1 MNDQERSA
9 ATLESRDY
17 STGPFVNPRV
27 SWRARLLNRAL
38 QTFVKRRMHNLP
50 EIPALRRFMLKTD
63 ARLAAPV
70 SGDID
75 VQTMKVSGV
84 PCHSLTRRQSS
95 SRTLLY
101 LHGGGFCAHTPKTYN
116 GFAARLCDAFEAN
129 ALLPDYRL
137 APEHPYPAA
146 IDDCF
151 AVYRYL
157 LDQGTDPGRIV
168 VAGDSAGGCLAL
180 ALMMRLRRE
189 GLPMPG
195 CVVAMSPATDHPDN
209 SPDLEAATRND
220 PMFSPEVLHL
230 FASSYVPRPED
241 RTNPE
246 ALPLNGEYEG
256 LPPLQIHVGSTE
268 ALLSHSARAA
278 AKATAAGVE
287 VSLNVWDSMPHVHP
301 IFHLIP
307 ESGQAIDMM
316 ATFVRR
322 HLP

>member
-1 MNDQERSA
+1 MNDQESPA
-9 ATLESRDY
+9 SMLGSRDY
-17 STGPFVNPRV
+17 TTGPFVNHRV

-38 QTFVKRRMHNLP
+38 RTFVKSRMSGPP

-63 ARLAAPV
+63 GRLALSV
-70 SGDID
+70 GQNIE
-75 VQTMKVSGV
+75 VQSLKVSGV
-84 PCHSLTRRQSS
+84 PCHSLTRQQPS

-101 LHGGGFCAHTPKTYN
+101 LHGGGFCAHTPKTYD
-116 GFAARLCDAFEAN
+116 GFAARLCEAFDAN

-137 APEHPYPAA
+137 APEHPFPAA
-146 IDDCF
+146 IDDSL
-151 AVYRYL
+151 AAYRYL
-157 LDQGTDPGRIV
+157 LDQDIDPGRIV

-195 CVVAMSPATDHPDN
+195 CVVTMSPATDHPDN
-209 SPDLEAATRND
+209 EPDLEAATQHD
-220 PMFSPEVLHL
+220 PMFSPEVLRL
-230 FASSYVPRPED
+230 FASSYVPRAED
-241 RTNPE
+241 RSNPE
-246 ALPLNGEYEG
+246 ALPLHGSYEG

-268 ALLSHSARAA
+268 ALLSHSTRAA
-278 AKATAAGVE
+278 AKAKAAGVE

-307 ESGQAIDMM
+307 ESRQAIDMM
-316 ATFVRR
+316 AAFVRR

>member
-1 MNDQERSA
+1 MNDQESSA
-9 ATLESRDY
+9 STLGSRDY
-17 STGPFVNPRV
+17 TSGPFVNHRV

-38 QTFVKRRMHNLP
+38 KKFVKNRMHHLP

-63 ARLAAPV
+63 GRLALPV
-70 SGDID
+70 GKNIELQSL
-75 VQTMKVSGV
+75 KVNGV
-84 PCHSLTRRQSS
+84 PCHSLTRQQPS

-101 LHGGGFCAHTPKTYN
+101 LHGGGFCAHTPKTYD
-116 GFAARLCDAFEAN
+116 GFAARLCEAFEAN

-137 APEHPYPAA
+137 APEHPFPAA
-146 IDDCF
+146 IDDSF
-151 AVYRYL
+151 AAYRFL
-157 LDQGTDPGRIV
+157 LDQGIDPGRIV

-189 GLPMPG
+189 GLAMPG

-209 SPDLEAATRND
+209 QPDLDSVTGDD
-220 PMFSPEVLHL
+220 PMFSPEVLRL

-241 RTNPE
+241 RKDPE
-246 ALPLNGEYEG
+246 ALPLHGDYEG

-268 ALLSHSARAA
+268 ALLSHSTRVA
-278 AKATAAGVE
+278 AKAKAAGVE

-307 ESGQAIDMM
+307 ESHQAVEMM
-316 ATFVRR
+316 AGFVKR